1 MEQKKDIKGRNLKQ
15 GEDQLKDGR
24 YRYRYTDRYGKRK
37 AVYSWKLVKTDKTP
51 QGKKDCLCLREI
63 EKNIEKDVDE
73 GILTYQAN
81 TLTVYDLIM
90 RYFSIKPQIANS
102 TMQNYIHMVNKN
114 IKDNKLGLMKVMDVK
129 KSDIKRFYAYLYEER
144 NFASST
150 LQLYQ
155 NIIFPAFQM
164 AVDDDLIRKNPCK
177 DCMKDYVRG
186 GLSST
191 KYPLTRQEQR
201 ALLEY
206 VKNSNIY
213 SKYYA
218 IIAFMLATGC
228 RIGEVIG
235 LTWDDIDLDKGTLSI
250 NHQIIYKKIV
260 SEGVTK
266 HYADKPKNRTSRT
279 IPLQKDIIAI
289 LSKYKM
295 QTYFI
300 SKSNDYVIDGYSNFV
315 FLNKEMKLYTPNTL
329 TRALHSIRDSYNKSH
344 DEEDGDIMLPD
355 FSAHTFRHTFCTRM
369 AENGMDVKVLQ
380 EIMGHKTIAVTMQ
393 VYNHVL
399 ADRTQAE
406 VERVGSALVV

>member
-90 RYFSIKPQIANS
+90 GYFSIKPQIANS

-235 LTWDDIDLDKGTLSI
+235 LTWDDIDFE
-250 NHQIIYKKIV
+250 KKIV
-260 SEGVTK
+260 HINK
-266 HYADKPKNRTSRT
+266 T
-279 IPLQKDIIAI
+279 IQSNI
-289 LSKYKM
+289 L
-295 QTYFI
+295 
-300 SKSNDYVIDGYSNFV
+300 NF
-315 FLNKEMKLYTPNTL
+315 NKENGNNT
-329 TRALHSIRDSYNKSH
+329 TYNKIKKSTKTKSGIRILQLNDDVIFYLSELKEYDKRH
-344 DEEDGDIMLPD
+344 NITSQFVSCTNVGILNTARNLQRSLDRLIKKTDITKRVTL
-355 FSAHTFRHTFCTRM
+355 HTLRHTFGSTLLRHGVGI
-369 AENGMDVKVLQ
+369 EVISKL
-380 EIMGHKTIAVTMQ
+380 MGHSNITITYNKYIHSIQEEEAKAMTMI
-393 VYNHVL
+393 
-399 ADRTQAE
+399 
-406 VERVGSALVV
+406 RVC

>member
-1 MEQKKDIKGRNLKQ
+1 MEQKKDTKGRNLKQ

-51 QGKKDCLCLREI
+51 KGKKDGLCLREI
-63 EKNIEKDVDE
+63 EKNVEKDVDE
-73 GILTYQAN
+73 GILTHQAN
-81 TLTVYDLIM
+81 SLTVYDLIM

-102 TMQNYIHMVNKN
+102 TMQNYISMVNKN
-114 IKDNKLGLMKVMDVK
+114 IKDSKFGLTKVADVK
-129 KSDIKRFYAYLYEER
+129 KSDVKKFYTYLYEER
-144 NFASST
+144 KFATST

-164 AVDDDLIRKNPCK
+164 AVDDDMIRKNPCK

-186 GLSST
+186 GLSSA

-201 ALLEY
+201 VLLDY

-213 SKYYA
+213 SKYYVM
-218 IIAFMLATGC
+218 IAFMLATGC

-235 LTWDDIDLDKGTLSI
+235 LTWNDIDLDQGTLSI

-266 HYADKPKNRTSRT
+266 HYADKPKNRTSRI

-329 TRALHSIRDSYNKSH
+329 TRTFHSIRDSYNKSY
-344 DEEDGDIMLPD
+344 DEENGDVMLPD

-369 AENGMDVKVLQ
+369 AENGMDIKVLQ

-406 VERVGSALVV
+406 VERVESALVV